1 MRDRFAVWTQMVEAV
16 ECKTADAVA
25 CKQREFISFSHC
37 GEAKDIRRDDVEN
50 MCWIFKKQRKPS
62 K

>member
-1 MRDRFAVWTQMVEAV
+1 MVEAV

-50 MCWIFKKQRKPS
+50 MCWIFKNNVSQVS